1 MGDGYDAL
9 NKEHSEQKGED
20 EEILAR
26 ARQAAEAR
34 EQAAQRD
41 APDGR
46 RRGRGFIVDWQSRAQ
61 ERAQAHG
68 HTLPEAGGPRG
79 RARAPAGGGGPRGRG
94 GGARGGAGPR
104 AARGGGRAAAGAR
117 AGVRSGTARLAR
129 GAERRRAVLTE
140 A

>member
-9 NKEHSEQKGED
+9 KKEPREQKGED

-46 RRGRGFIVDWQSRAQ
+46 RRGRGFIVDGQSRAQ

-68 HTLPEAGGPRG
+68 HTLPEAGG
-79 RARAPAGGGGPRGRG
+79 ARAPGRAAGGGGGRG
-94 GGARGGAGPR
+94 EETGGTDGGGNEGFRVGARRVTLVVSEGVSSCAVR
-104 AARGGGRAAAGAR
+104 AASEF
-117 AGVRSGTARLAR
+117 RSTMD
-129 GAERRRAVLTE
+129 
-140 A
+140 

>member
-9 NKEHSEQKGED
+9 NKEESEQKGED

-46 RRGRGFIVDWQSRAQ
+46 RRGRGFIVDGQSRAQ

-68 HTLPEAGGPRG
+68 HTLPEAGG
-79 RARAPAGGGGPRGRG
+79 ARAQ
-94 GGARGGAGPR
+94 ARGGECVAGRRGWR
-104 AARGGGRAAAGAR
+104 AALVVSEG
-117 AGVRSGTARLAR
+117 
-129 GAERRRAVLTE
+129 
-140 A
+140 